1 MTMKYVSNE
10 EIIRAARKNLSQG
23 AWDYLIGGSESE
35 TTMRRNRLSFD
46 SLAFRPR
53 VLVDVS
59 KIDTSNTIL
68 GLNSKMPVILAPIGS
83 QETFTEKGAA
93 AATLAANE
101 FGIIDVI
108 SSVSSPSLEEIST
121 TANNPKIFQ
130 LYIHGDWNWITS
142 MINRV
147 KESGYK
153 ALCITVD
160 TAH

>member
-1 MTMKYVSNE
+1 
-10 EIIRAARKNLSQG
+10 
-23 AWDYLIGGSESE
+23 
-35 TTMRRNRLSFD
+35 MRRNRLSFD
-46 SLAFRPR
+46 RLAFRPR

-68 GLNSKMPVILAPIGS
+68 GLDSKMPVILAPIGS
-83 QETFTEKGAA
+83 QETFTANGAS
-93 AATLAANE
+93 AATSAANE

-108 SSVSSPSLEEIST
+108 SSVSSPSLEEISK
-121 TANNPKIFQ
+121 TANNPKVFQ

-147 KESGYK
+147 KESEYK

-160 TAH
+160 TAHYRSRERPRMAR